1 MKKFSQ
7 IYEEVADL
15 AKSQVLVVVD
25 VQKEFEKF
33 IPQGY
38 VDKLNEYCK
47 EFKEVYQ
54 IWDSHKAQ
62 KPTWKFNNEVKA
74 ITKKY
79 GTTYDS
85 LLKSICDKLEN
96 KYPSAKE
103 GDKFTSKEI
112 DGIITR
118 IKNKHKWF
126 HAGEEL
132 VNLFK
137 SLKGRTVIVAGGAT
151 GECTSDIIAT
161 AESLGVKC
169 VINYDYTYSAKTS
182 NQQQV

>member
-126 HAGEEL
+126 HAGE
-132 VNLFK
+132 
-137 SLKGRTVIVAGGAT
+137 GGAT